1 MNKTILTIILFSFSF
16 MQDIDKAGWSYEAKA
31 TYYLAEKISPENA
44 LMLQFSVPIPFV
56 NLGYAYSDNWKK
68 GLRLDGIMLGS
79 LLLASEAYGEIP
91 PDCRNHCDID
101 NEDEI
106 GDLLTLI
113 SLGTLIYKY
122 IDVYNSAETYND
134 NLYNKVFGGQRSYFS
149 MEYNKQNNGAL
160 LALNFPIK

>member
-1 MNKTILTIILFSFSF
+1 

-44 LMLQFSVPIPFV
+44 LMLQFSLPIPFV

-79 LLLASEAYGEIP
+79 LLVASEAYNSDSSW
-91 PDCRNHCDID
+91 DCEYYGDYYCD
-101 NEDEI
+101 NEEGL

-113 SLGTLIYKY
+113 SLGTFIYKY

-149 MEYNKQNNGAL
+149 MEYSQQNNGAL